1 MRSPSEAV
9 LINLFSACVWSLQ
22 FLQESRK
29 PELQSHL
36 RLQPIQKWDWYCIC
50 TATPSSSTLYNSQ
63 TLSTLSF
70 HPSDSIWQ
78 ARFGIPW
85 YFENAQLTSR
95 AGYSQYSS
103 GLLSF
108 LASIPRAACFLKTHK
123 MTVRL
128 STSHGKVPVKLGL
141 QWRSDPRIAIDSV
154 L

>member
-1 MRSPSEAV
+1 MLNVITAASKSPSDQTYLLYNEGTCCREKSAIPLLNQALFITRSPSEAA
-9 LINLFSACVWSLQ
+9 LLNLFSACVWSSQ

-29 PELQSHL
+29 PEHQSHPG
-36 RLQPIQKWDWYCIC
+36 LQPIQKWDWYCIR

-63 TLSTLSF
+63 TLSTLPF

-103 GLLSF
+103 GLLF
-108 LASIPRAACFLKTHK
+108 AF
-123 MTVRL
+123 
-128 STSHGKVPVKLGL
+128 
-141 QWRSDPRIAIDSV
+141 
-154 L
+154 